1 MAEAYTASEGGL
13 RCSMQTLHRYSTL
26 TACIDTCVTRHKI
39 CAASL
44 TRLCVDAFLEG
55 LKASGRHA
63 MQARQE
69 LPVHRPRVLHEEDVC
84 NEREQPCVS
93 CWRLAIC
100 YGADHAADTLQKRFS
115 SHIDD
120 EFTVRSNAGL
130 SSS

>member
-26 TACIDTCVTRHKI
+26 TACVDTCITRHKI

-115 SHIDD
+115 SRIDD

-130 SSS
+130 LSS